1 MDWSSFL
8 TGWFFGVP
16 CGVGLTYLFTHP
28 EARTA
33 LFARLH
39 STVDAVHAK
48 ITAAMA
54 KKSEPP
60 KV

>member
-16 CGVGLTYLFTHP
+16 SGVFFLYLATHA
-28 EARTA
+28 ELRTA
-33 LFARLH
+33 LGSRLH

-54 KKSEPP
+54 KKP
-60 KV
+60 